1 MPAEA
6 LYGIF
11 TKRALNNFM
20 ITGLRIDWEFIKT
33 LAQIKKAAALA
44 NNELDLLDDE
54 LCEAIGRAAD
64 EVISGRHE
72 DEFPLDV
79 FQAGAGTPWN
89 MNMNEVLAN
98 RANQILGA
106 ALGEY
111 RPVHPNDHVNMA
123 QSSNDVI
130 PNAIRITA
138 LNLSDELME
147 RLNVLVEALGEK
159 ASEFEDV
166 RKSSRTHTQDAVPI
180 SLGREFRAYAS
191 AMANDAK
198 RLEASMAELR
208 SIFLGGTAVG
218 TGINT
223 HPGYSVRVLRHLR
236 DSTGLD
242 LNLAGDFVEKTQFES
257 DFLGFMDA
265 LAVVS
270 VDLVK
275 ICNDLMLLSSG
286 PRTGLGEISLPVVE
300 PGSSIM
306 PGKVNPSI
314 LECVNM
320 VCFQVMGN
328 RAAVENAAKFG
339 TLDLNV
345 YTPVIAFN
353 LFNSMKWLSNALHTL
368 TEKAIMGL
376 EVNRQATDYYFDYS
390 NAVATLLSPIIGYK
404 RAAELAMEALRR
416 GVKVRDLV
424 VEKGLLSG
432 EQIDELIEHSCQP
445 NLHIVRKIIE
455 KKEKER

>member
-6 LYGIF
+6 LYGVF
-11 TKRALNNFM
+11 TKRALDNFM
-20 ITGLRIDWEFIKT
+20 ISELRIDGEFIKT

-44 NNELDLLDDE
+44 NNELGLLDDE

-64 EVISGRHE
+64 EVISGGHE
-72 DEFPLDV
+72 GEFPLDV

-147 RLNVLVEALGEK
+147 RLKGLVEALGEK
-159 ASEFEDV
+159 AGEFEDV
-166 RKSSRTHTQDAVPI
+166 RKSGRTHTQDAVPI
-180 SLGREFRAYAS
+180 SLGQEFRAYAS
-191 AMANDAK
+191 AMANDVK

-265 LAVVS
+265 LAVLS

-286 PRTGLGEISLPVVE
+286 PRTGLGEISLPGVE

-353 LFNSMKWLSNALHTL
+353 LFNSLKWLANALNTL

-376 EVNRQATDYYFDYS
+376 EVNRKATDYYFDYS
-390 NAVATLLSPIIGYK
+390 NAVATLLSPVIGYK
-404 RAAELAMEALRR
+404 RAAELAMEALGR

-432 EQIDELIEHSCQP
+432 EQIDELIEHYCQP

-455 KKEKER
+455 KREKER